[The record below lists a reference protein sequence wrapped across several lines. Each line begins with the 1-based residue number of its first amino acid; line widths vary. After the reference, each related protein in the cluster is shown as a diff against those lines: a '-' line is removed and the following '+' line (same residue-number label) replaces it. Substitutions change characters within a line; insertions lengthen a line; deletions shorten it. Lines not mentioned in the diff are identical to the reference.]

1 MAQSFFFSHP
11 VRFFLSKIIL
21 ALILVHLL
29 EIMSLGKLV
38 IELGVDLGFEIIF
51 VFFSLGQRLE
61 DFVLFLLPQALH
73 VAFVLSNILFVLR

>member
-1 MAQSFFFSHP
+1 
-11 VRFFLSKIIL
+11 
-21 ALILVHLL
+21 
-29 EIMSLGKLV
+29 MSLGKLV

-51 VFFSLGQRLE
+51 VFLSLGQRLE